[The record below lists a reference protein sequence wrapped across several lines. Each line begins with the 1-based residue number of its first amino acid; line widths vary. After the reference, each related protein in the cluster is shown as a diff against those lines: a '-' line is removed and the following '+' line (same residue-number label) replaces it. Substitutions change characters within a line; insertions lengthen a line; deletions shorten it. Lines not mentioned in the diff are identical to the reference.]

1 MKQILHFHMIP
12 CYCSFVNNFFFHLIT
27 FIAFSAKYS
36 QCFLI
41 ESLSLY
47 MSMLILKNDTVDTEN
62 PHRIC
67 LVIFAVHEL
76 LGLF

>member
-1 MKQILHFHMIP
+1 
-12 CYCSFVNNFFFHLIT
+12 
-27 FIAFSAKYS
+27 
-36 QCFLI
+36 
-41 ESLSLY
+41 

-76 LGLF
+76 LGLFLHSSIFSIKNSRFEQIINGALSIV